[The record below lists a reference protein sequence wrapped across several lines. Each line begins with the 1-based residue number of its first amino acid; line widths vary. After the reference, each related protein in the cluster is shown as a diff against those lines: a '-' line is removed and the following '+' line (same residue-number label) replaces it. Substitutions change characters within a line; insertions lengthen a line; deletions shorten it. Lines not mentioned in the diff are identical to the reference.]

1 IALFHLVG
9 CEGEGY
15 NMEVMCEFILLTV
28 NFLDASIVLDMRA
41 ADCVRLFGGGSVWNE
56 SVALLRKRTTLMR
69 EWPLLLKQEYSTNTL
84 ILKRLIGAIVAIM
97 WCASCKVFGH
107 IPKECPK
114 NIGVGETKNLKKT
127 SQAPKG
133 ILVGPKESKG
143 VGPLLISTSTTPV
156 MDKIGKFENLII
168 DGQAMLV
175 DEDGL
180 DLALKVCWNNGD
192 YDEDPYDDMY
202 DGQDLSEEVQT
213 ICDKLDIRVR
223 GRKK

>member
-1 IALFHLVG
+1 MG
-9 CEGEGY
+9 PDNNE
-15 NMEVMCEFILLTV
+15 
-28 NFLDASIVLDMRA
+28 ASSSRPS
-41 ADCVRLFGGGSVWNE
+41 FWNVE
-56 SVALLRKRTTLMR
+56 NS
-69 EWPLLLKQEYSTNTL
+69 
-84 ILKRLIGAIVAIM
+84 
-97 WCASCKVFGH
+97 
-107 IPKECPK
+107 
-114 NIGVGETKNLKKT
+114 
-127 SQAPKG
+127 
-133 ILVGPKESKG
+133 
-143 VGPLLISTSTTPV
+143 STSTTPV

-192 YDEDPYDDMY
+192 YDEDPYDDDMY